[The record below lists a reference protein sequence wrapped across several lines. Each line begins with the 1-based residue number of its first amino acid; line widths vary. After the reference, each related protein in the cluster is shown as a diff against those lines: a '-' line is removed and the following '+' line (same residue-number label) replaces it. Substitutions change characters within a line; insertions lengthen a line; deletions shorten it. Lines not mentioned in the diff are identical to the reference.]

1 MDNMYICLCDD
12 VKMHEIEM
20 HISSGIKS
28 PEEIFDK
35 MNIATG
41 CGSCKDMILGIVS
54 DKII

>member
-1 MDNMYICLCDD
+1 MYICLCDD